1 MDIIHVLIEECNQ
14 SCEFTKATYI
24 VFTLFK
30 TKIFYNNKDV
40 SDMTIL
46 GISIKNILPKN
57 IKTKHTKQIMA
68 LNMNTLI
75 TNPIWSYVFSISK
88 KNNYINER
96 IKNQYPINNKYI
108 ILNNNIIYT
117 FTNDFNLIK
126 NMFIYDNIYSLWY
139 HYYTPFHREGISSL
153 SYFFKYDMTKCENE
167 LLYLKENIIDT
178 QHIYFLINIFN
189 KKSSYLFDLTQKK
202 PHGVL

>member
-126 NMFIYDNIYSLWY
+126 NMFIYDNIYS
-139 HYYTPFHREGISSL
+139 
-153 SYFFKYDMTKCENE
+153 
-167 LLYLKENIIDT
+167 
-178 QHIYFLINIFN
+178 
-189 KKSSYLFDLTQKK
+189 
-202 PHGVL
+202 